1 MQNINKSWLNIKFNI
16 IFNYNLIK
24 IENLIKSN

>member
-1 MQNINKSWLNIKFNI
+1 MQNINKNWLNIKFNI

-24 IENLIKSN
+24 IENLIISN

>member
-24 IENLIKSN
+24 IENFIKSN